1 MSKVCRYARLRIG
14 RAAVL
19 CFSASGKRG
28 RRHRVLFPS
37 RPICPRSIFNGM
49 GRTGQNPL
57 AASAS
62 AYTVCVLCPLRTK
75 TPSASMKQTV
85 FLHCIFSQ
93 AFAQIPSP
101 RRFSPSGNVLQR
113 FSAALSRFSSRLLHK
128 CFTVFS
134 FSTLLSTVSCG
145 AGQPFPSLFFTITR
159 GTSISCSVRPA

>member
-1 MSKVCRYARLRIG
+1 MRS
-14 RAAVL
+14 
-19 CFSASGKRG
+19 FASTVPRPFA
-28 RRHRVLFPS
+28 FPH
-37 RPICPRSIFNGM
+37 P
-49 GRTGQNPL
+49 
-57 AASAS
+57 ASAVIGIACYS
-62 AYTVCVLCPLRTK
+62 LRGLYVHVPFSTEWGAPGRIPLRLLPPPIRSAFYVRCAK
-75 TPSASMKQTV
+75 TPSASLKQTV

-93 AFAQIPSP
+93 VFAQIPSP

-113 FSAALSRFSSRLLHK
+113 FSAALYRFSSRLLHK